1 MRTKVHATDT
11 KEKKTMKKIIAV
23 LLTVMM
29 LVAMTACGS
38 APADDGKYV
47 VGVCQLVPHVA
58 LDAATQGFV
67 DRLTELLGEDN
78 VVIDVKV
85 AAGDSATCAPIV
97 NDFVTQGVD
106 LIMANATPALQAAAA
121 ATADIPI
128 LGTSVTEYGVAMG
141 IADFSGTVG
150 GNISGTSDLAPLDK
164 QAAMVKEW
172 CPDAETVGLLYCS
185 AEANSQYQVDTVQ
198 KYLEEMGLTVTQYP
212 FADSN
217 DMAAVTQTACD
228 NSDVIYVPT
237 DNTVASST
245 GIIDGICQSAG
256 VPVIAGE
263 EGICA
268 GCGIATLSISY
279 YDLGVK
285 TAEMAAQI
293 LKGEADIATMPISY
307 ADKQTPKY
315 NAAICEALGIAPL
328 AGYEPIG

>member
-1 MRTKVHATDT
+1 
-11 KEKKTMKKIIAV
+11 MKKIIAV
-23 LLTVMM
+23 LLAVLM
-29 LVAMTACGS
+29 LVGLTACGAS

-47 VGVCQLVPHVA
+47 VGVVQLVPHVA
-58 LDAATQGFV
+58 LDAATQGFQ
-67 DRLTELLGEDN
+67 DKLTELLGEEN
-78 VVIDVKV
+78 VTIDVKV

-97 NDFVTQGVD
+97 NDFVTQNVD
-106 LIMANATPALQAAAA
+106 LIMANATPALQAASA

-141 IADFSGTVG
+141 IENFNGTVG
-150 GNISGTSDLAPLDK
+150 GNVSGTSDLAPLDK

-172 CPDAETVGLLYCS
+172 CPDAKTVGLLYCA

-228 NSDVIYVPT
+228 NSDVIYGPT

-245 GIIDGICQSAG
+245 GIIDGICQTAG

-263 EGICA
+263 EGICS

-285 TAEMAAQI
+285 TAEMAYDI
-293 LKGEADIATMPISY
+293 LTGKADIATMPIGY

-315 NAAICEALGIAPL
+315 NAAICEALGITPL
-328 AGYEPIG
+328 EGYEPIA

>member
-1 MRTKVHATDT
+1 
-11 KEKKTMKKIIAV
+11 MKKIIAV
-23 LLTVMM
+23 LLAVLM
-29 LVAMTACGS
+29 LVGLTACGAS

-47 VGVCQLVPHVA
+47 VGVVQLVPHVA
-58 LDAATQGFV
+58 LDAATQGFQ
-67 DRLTELLGEDN
+67 DKLTELLGEEN
-78 VVIDVKV
+78 VTIDVKV

-97 NDFVTQGVD
+97 NDFVTQNVD
-106 LIMANATPALQAAAA
+106 LIMANATPALQAASA

-141 IADFSGTVG
+141 IENFSGTVG
-150 GNISGTSDLAPLDK
+150 GNVSGTSDLAPLDK

-172 CPDAETVGLLYCS
+172 CPDAKTVGLLYCA

-245 GIIDGICQSAG
+245 GIIDGICQTAG

-263 EGICA
+263 EGICS

-293 LKGEADIATMPISY
+293 LKGEADIATMAIGY

-315 NAAICEALGIAPL
+315 NAAICEALGITPL
-328 AGYEPIG
+328 EGYEPIA